1 MNNFTAFILGALLAV
16 ILVGYVFFGSGDK
29 KDVQPMPV
37 QDMAAS
43 VDTATSPD
51 ATSAPKEVKE
61 SQPESVSKVDDAP
74 APEASTD
81 TQTSPAPEAST
92 DTQTSPALETA
103 QDTQISPAPA
113 TGDAQPKDTGDVSD
127 AAPVQDQT
135 DTTAQQ
141 S

>member
-81 TQTSPAPEAST
+81 TQTSPA
-92 DTQTSPALETA
+92 LETA

>member
-37 QDMAAS
+37 PDMAAS
-43 VDTATSPD
+43 VDAATSPD

-74 APEASTD
+74 APAPA
-81 TQTSPAPEAST
+81 PAPEAST